1 MIKIAVALF
10 LCAAMLPAS
19 QPFLPG
25 QAPPRCADRVNPLAD
40 DARAQKAGAKL
51 FERECASCHGAD
63 ANGIGKTPS
72 LRQPVVSGAKPGA
85 LYWVIENGGIFHG
98 MPSFAHL
105 PEPQRWQLV
114 TFLQSLNNRPAPK

>member
-1 MIKIAVALF
+1 MTKLAIALCLF
-10 LCAAMLPAS
+10 AASLMAA

-25 QAPPRCADRVNPLAD
+25 QAPARHADRENPLAG

-51 FERECASCHGAD
+51 FDHECASCHGAG
-63 ANGIGKTPS
+63 AGGIGKTPS
-72 LRQPVVSGAKPGA
+72 LRQSAVSGAKPGA

-105 PEPQRWQLV
+105 PERERWQLV
-114 TFLQSLNNRPAPK
+114 TFLQSLNNR